1 MMNFAPRAATPATC
15 FAATSED
22 LPDEWYCNECIV
34 RRFPSRVPIHRGAF
48 ASALNNLEKS
58 IPRAFSLPKRIQNR
72 FEGVKAAPDGDY
84 EEVASKPVKKRTG
97 FDEMPDLFKQRD
109 ENQPV
114 LCHACQKPSSEARA
128 IIPCS
133 LCPFYWHLDCL
144 DPPLAVPPLLK
155 SWKCPTHVDDVLVE
169 APRLAPAHKFRRVKN
184 AQAIAPIFTRG
195 TRNNGHI
202 EIDWTDYDSE
212 QYKNKLRDAA
222 AGWPDPNSFGRAY
235 KVSAN
240 GVILDFIEQLRR
252 QGAGYGARQHEK
264 KWLPYPS
271 PAPQPHHCERND
283 SNDSHEERRPLL
295 GSTLG
300 RTVDEMQASLNLIAL
315 KRKQS
320 DNIDQLT
327 TALLS
332 QADENVLHLMAR
344 GNADNITQGQLTPN
358 DELSLRATLA
368 QMEAMSSYIRQLL
381 GDEEKHTI
389 GGNNMKHVSSMPT
402 PDPTAATP
410 PPPSP
415 SLPLPAE
422 AAKTVAQALSSSP
435 TIEPKQEEI
444 SGMMAMASLPEPTPP
459 LTIDGADGLM
469 DLD

>member
-1 MMNFAPRAATPATC
+1 
-15 FAATSED
+15 
-22 LPDEWYCNECIV
+22 
-34 RRFPSRVPIHRGAF
+34 
-48 ASALNNLEKS
+48 
-58 IPRAFSLPKRIQNR
+58 
-72 FEGVKAAPDGDY
+72 
-84 EEVASKPVKKRTG
+84 
-97 FDEMPDLFKQRD
+97 MPDLFKQRD

-155 SWKCPTHVDDVLVE
+155 SWKCPTHVDDVLAE

-212 QYKNKLRDAA
+212 QHKNKLRDAA

-264 KWLPYPS
+264 KWVPYPS
-271 PAPQPHHCERND
+271 PAPQPQHCERND
-283 SNDSHEERRPLL
+283 GNDSHEEQRPLL

-320 DNIDQLT
+320 DNIEQLT

-389 GGNNMKHVSSMPT
+389 NGNNMKHVSSMPT

-415 SLPLPAE
+415 SLPLA
-422 AAKTVAQALSSSP
+422 ADSAKTIVQALSSSP
-435 TIEPKQEEI
+435 TIEPKQEEM
-444 SGMMAMASLPEPTPP
+444 SGMMTMASLPEPTPP
-459 LTIDGADGLM
+459 LTIDGADGSM